1 MRILKD
7 ALAFEWDTGNRGKNF
22 KKHGI
27 TDGESEESFFDP
39 EKKISKDKL
48 HSGNEERHILIGQTR
63 QRRILFVVFTKR
75 KNKIR
80 IISSR
85 PLNKK
90 EKHLYEK
97 T

>member
-1 MRILKD
+1 MRVLKD
-7 ALAFEWDTGNRGKNF
+7 LLEFEWDEGNRGKNF
-22 KKHGI
+22 KKHGVI
-27 TDGESEESFFDP
+27 DTESEEAFFDP
-39 EKKISKDKL
+39 EKKITKDKL
-48 HSGNEERHILIGQTR
+48 HSESEERHILVGQAK
-63 QRRILFVVFTKR
+63 QRKILFVVFTKR

-90 EKHLYEK
+90 ERHLYEK